1 MNRPFIKEENKH
13 LLIAIEITI
22 LFIFLNHWWFTNVL
36 KIFPTKMLTM
46 RRESDNNLSS
56 NSSNTPHGNF
66 PSGDNNL
73 SHLNYHPIHGY
84 GGASNYSGYQSSKI
98 RSEREKKS
106 LQVEILRWQCSQIFH
121 LSISS
126 NSAAPT

>member
-1 MNRPFIKEENKH
+1 
-13 LLIAIEITI
+13 
-22 LFIFLNHWWFTNVL
+22 
-36 KIFPTKMLTM
+36 M

-56 NSSNTPHGNF
+56 NSSNTGNF

-98 RSEREKKS
+98 RTRDTKISE
-106 LQVEILRWQCSQIFH
+106 VELSSQYFQIFPTSPSRH
-121 LSISS
+121 LTTASPS
-126 NSAAPT
+126 